1 MRDQPQPVRD
11 SRGAAASLQMLER
24 QKTARDQIMTE
35 EEADHKQ
42 AITTEEKDMAA
53 RKEEKTATRLAL
65 RAVELKKRTAEEAH
79 HTADR

>member
-1 MRDQPQPVRD
+1 
-11 SRGAAASLQMLER
+11 
-24 QKTARDQIMTE
+24 MTE

-65 RAVELKKRTAEEAH
+65 RAVDFKKRNAEEAH
-79 HTADR
+79 HTADRYGGQHKQQQQQPQH